1 MKQFHWQKI
10 QWIPLLNTQEIINIG
25 VAVTDDQHNVLE
37 IKLVDDLSKIKCF
50 FGESVVNEAPMV
62 FELIRL
68 LIEND
73 GLSENIET
81 PQIKIIMQGVAFANS
96 ATLLAGQLMH
106 QVVTAHNVK
115 QKRSRYSPFTRSK
128 ALNELKGRLPK
139 EYRHYIPENP
149 YLEVQSDI
157 SAYIPMRK
165 NGLEKVATILSS
177 DYNDLES
184 RTSKFYEAM
193 RDLSVVNM
201 ASVTPIL
208 SKSAFLIKP
217 QGTMQLPNN
226 VVNSIESEI
235 EMFIYQA
242 KDRNFDVILCN
253 DSEDFITRAV
263 QWCS

>member
-1 MKQFHWQKI
+1 MKQFYWQKI
-10 QWIPLLNTQEIINIG
+10 QWIPSLNTQEVINIG
-25 VAVTDDQHNVLE
+25 VAVTDDLHNVLE
-37 IKLVDDLSKIKCF
+37 LKLVDDLSKIKCF

-62 FELIRL
+62 FELVKL

-73 GLSENIET
+73 GLKNNIET
-81 PQIKIIMQGVAFANS
+81 PQIKITLQGVAFANS

-106 QVVTAHNVK
+106 QVVTAYNVK
-115 QKRSRYSPFTRSK
+115 QKRTRYSPLTRSK
-128 ALNELKGRLPK
+128 ALNDLKARIPHEYKNFLPD
-139 EYRHYIPENP
+139 NP
-149 YLEVQSDI
+149 YLEVQSEI

-165 NGLEKVATILSS
+165 NGLEEVATILSS
-177 DYNDLES
+177 DYNDQES
-184 RTSKFYEAM
+184 RTSKFYETM

-201 ASVTPIL
+201 ASAKPIL

-217 QGTMQLPNN
+217 QGTMQLSSN
-226 VVNSIESEI
+226 VVKNIESDI

-242 KDRNFDVILCN
+242 KDRNFDVILCD